1 MIVLFL
7 VAAAMVTGCSNT
19 EKILTKKDG
28 RWEITTSTFELYTN
42 GVLDDSGEWET
53 PQFVTFN
60 DDGTATYED
69 PNDADFA
76 DYTVTW
82 SFNSDNDQMSV
93 NESYE
98 DTNFSLSANYIFDV
112 LESSNNAQSWLSSNT
127 EDSIRLD
134 LRWELSR
141 AD

>member
-7 VAAAMVTGCSNT
+7 VAAAMVTGCANT
-19 EKILTKKDG
+19 EKIITKKDG
-28 RWEITTSTFELYTN
+28 RWQITTSTFETYDN
-42 GVLDDSGEWET
+42 GVLDESGDWES

-60 DDGTATYED
+60 SDGTATYED
-69 PNDADFA
+69 PNDSSFA

-82 SFNSDNDQMSV
+82 SYDGDNDRMTI

-98 DTNFSLSANYIFDV
+98 TQGFSLTATYVFDV
-112 LESSNNAQSWLSSNT
+112 LESSNNDQSWFSSN
-127 EDSIRLD
+127 EDGSLRLD